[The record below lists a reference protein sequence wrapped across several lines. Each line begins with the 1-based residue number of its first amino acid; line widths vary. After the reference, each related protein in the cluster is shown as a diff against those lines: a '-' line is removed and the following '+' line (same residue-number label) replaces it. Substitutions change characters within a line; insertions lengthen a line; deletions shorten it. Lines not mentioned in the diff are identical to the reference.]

1 MRDDTFKA
9 ILFTLVISALLT
21 VAFTFVMR
29 NIIERQ
35 ETFTELYFQESNDL
49 PHELRINETHNIS
62 FAISNNELT
71 ETNYTY
77 EITSKITNI
86 RENITLSPG
95 EKTSIYLS
103 ITPTDRGWVLNF
115 TSNQQFN
122 NESVSWDNALLARDN
137 DFRMIIN
144 NISLKNLLPISHNIT
159 GFGSIYHTNLTRD
172 ELKEKPFNKFLS
184 EEKTSEDYRY
194 YKSQNITLFIKDDE
208 LQVNIQETI
217 NHYIT
222 EKEPFTV
229 ELYQETTENTKKH
242 EIYFWY
248 EVM

>member
-21 VAFTFVMR
+21 IAFMFVMR

-35 ETFTELYFQESNDL
+35 DTFTELYFQESDDL
-49 PHELRINETHNIS
+49 PHKIRVNETHNIS
-62 FAISNNELT
+62 FTISNNELT

-77 EITSKITNI
+77 EITSKIRNI

-95 EKTSIYLS
+95 EKTDIYVS
-103 ITPTDRGWVLNF
+103 ITPSDSGWVLNF
-115 TSNQQFN
+115 SSQQQFN
-122 NESVSWDNALLARDN
+122 NESVSWDNGLLARDN

-172 ELKEKPFNKFLS
+172 ELKEKPFNKFIS
-184 EEKTSEDYRY
+184 EENTSEDSRH

-217 NHYIT
+217 NHYIIG
-222 EKEPFTV
+222 KEPFTV
-229 ELYQETTENTKKH
+229 RLYKKDTNTEAKQ

-248 EVM
+248 NVI